1 MVLHGFQGRGSK
13 KRRLAAGRRRTSDCP
28 EFAPRVGV
36 IVQIET
42 NAPSIPG
49 HRYVP
54 RPREES
60 QTLTA
65 QMRGD
70 AATCRTSRVSSC
82 PRTEIK
88 VRGGGIPA
96 LSRRPLP
103 RGFRPFVGPILKHNK
118 GSNGSGRRLLAERPV
133 MVVPSLCLNGRQS
146 TLAVGVTG
154 STHRSNSDP
163 NAAPPT
169 PAGHFRSAL
178 PDDRKSNFQRTI
190 RRHYGP
196 KKRANRLSNF
206 REGLIPN
213 SARS

>member
-1 MVLHGFQGRGSK
+1 MQV
-13 KRRLAAGRRRTSDCP
+13 
-28 EFAPRVGV
+28 
-36 IVQIET
+36 ET
-42 NAPSIPG
+42 NALSIPG
-49 HRYVP
+49 HRHVP

-70 AATCRTSRVSSC
+70 AATCRKSRVSSC

-96 LSRRPLP
+96 LSSRPLP
-103 RGFRPFVGPILKHNK
+103 RGSRPFVGPLLKNSK
-118 GSNGSGRRLLAERPV
+118 GSNGSGRRLLAKRPV

-146 TLAVGVTG
+146 ALAVGVTG
-154 STHRSNSDP
+154 SAHRSNSDP

-178 PDDRKSNFQRTI
+178 PDHRKANFQRTT

-196 KKRANRLSNF
+196 RKRASRLSNF
-206 REGLIPN
+206 PRGFDTEFCPFMKAN
-213 SARS
+213 SRART